1 MKRSVKGY
9 SAIELACALAVGGV
23 VLAMAM
29 PAMAR
34 MVEQSMVVAAHNDLR
49 GAIAY
54 ARNQAVQL
62 STPVAVCASAD
73 QQSCGSDWR
82 AGWIAFTDGG
92 VAGERDGTDSV
103 LRSWQPGDGAHLTI
117 TPIGMTRELRFSSR
131 GAVLPSGATAGWALQ
146 PLHCEAGDTSRRE
159 ILVGPSGDVR
169 LKRSDCT

>member
-9 SAIELACALAVGGV
+9 SAIELACALAVSGV
-23 VLAMAM
+23 VLAMAV

-34 MVEQSMVVAAHNDLR
+34 MVEQSMVVATHNDLR

-62 STPVAVCASAD
+62 ATPVALCASAD

-82 AGWIAFTDGG
+82 AGWIAFTDRGE
-92 VAGERDGTDSV
+92 AGTRDDSDTV
-103 LRSWQPGDGAHLTI
+103 LRAWQPADGAHLSI
-117 TPIGMTRELRFSSR
+117 EPIGMTRELRFSTR
-131 GAVLPSGATAGWALQ
+131 GAVLPSGANAGWALQ
-146 PLHCEAGDTSRRE
+146 PVTCEPGDPSRRE

-169 LKRSDCT
+169 LRRSECT